1 MKRIVLLVTVLAF
14 VSCEKDDSFC
24 SCAPPG
30 HDEVLTVRLENEN
43 GDNLLLPDTFGY
55 VADKQLTFYLL
66 TGERTINLTQ
76 AQNNN
81 SIINE
86 YISNTDGSVIKNI
99 SLSYSWYM
107 KDNNGMK
114 EGNYVI
120 DYDGLYP
127 NDTIYTKY
135 KVTKWTES
143 DPLLEVKVN
152 DVLRQPDSVSFN
164 QKGITIVK

>member
-1 MKRIVLLVTVLAF
+1 MIEVAVVHH
-14 VSCEKDDSFC
+14 
-24 SCAPPG
+24 PG
-30 HDEVLTVRLENEN
+30 TMRFLTVRLENES
-43 GDNLLLPDTFGY
+43 GDNVLLSDTFGY
-55 VADKQLTFYLL
+55 IADKQLTFYLL
-66 TGERTINLTQ
+66 TGECTINLTQ

-99 SLSYSWYM
+99 SLSYSWCM

-127 NDTIYTKY
+127 NDTNYTKY

-143 DPLLEVKVN
+143 APLLKVKVN
-152 DVLRQPDSVSFN
+152 GVLRQPDSVSFN